1 MGAWIEMSIV
11 NDIMMDYYPS
21 HPLWVRGLKFLW
33 CQKFPNIC
41 FVAPFMGAWIE
52 MMATWYFYEKP
63 VSRTLYGCVDWNI
76 HNVEKLREK
85 PLVASFM
92 GAWIE
97 IKV

>member
-52 MMATWYFYEKP
+52 MMAT
-63 VSRTLYGCVDWNI
+63 
-76 HNVEKLREK
+76 
-85 PLVASFM
+85 
-92 GAWIE
+92 
-97 IKV
+97 